1 VKLYSLIKGEE
12 RYATPL
18 TRGLTDGITY
28 LPPRC
33 SGRQYPRL
41 YLCYLK
47 YLVLHPLKTANL
59 IRLYQNELEGGPCSF
74 VDHRSV
80 ENIFH
85 PLHGFHFAGLL
96 KKQPIAHVHAY
107 CTHIPTNLALVAA
120 HLLDLG
126 FSFTAYVDFDFPY
139 PFKMLD
145 RKLELC
151 DFAVVH
157 TLFCKERLV
166 GYTSERYRDKIHL
179 VRIILDL
186 EKFTPRPPSGSGR
199 MRLLCVGGLV
209 PKKGHRHLLR
219 ACRILKDE
227 GREFELLIVGD
238 GPLRDRLRGL
248 VSELGLEDRVT
259 FRGGLAID
267 EVMDCYTP
275 DATLVQPSV
284 YAPDGERDGMP
295 TVVAEAMAMG
305 TPVISTYVSG
315 IPEVIQDGHNGLL
328 VLPENPRALAD
339 AAVRMH
345 EDAGLRAR
353 CIENGR
359 KTAREVFDSARWIPG
374 LERLLRGSLGGA

>member
-1 VKLYSLIKGEE
+1 
-12 RYATPL
+12 
-18 TRGLTDGITY
+18 
-28 LPPRC
+28 
-33 SGRQYPRL
+33 
-41 YLCYLK
+41 
-47 YLVLHPLKTANL
+47 
-59 IRLYQNELEGGPCSF
+59 
-74 VDHRSV
+74 
-80 ENIFH
+80 
-85 PLHGFHFAGLL
+85 
-96 KKQPIAHVHAY
+96 
-107 CTHIPTNLALVAA
+107 
-120 HLLDLG
+120 
-126 FSFTAYVDFDFPY
+126 
-139 PFKMLD
+139 M
-145 RKLELC
+145 
-151 DFAVVH
+151 
-157 TLFCKERLV
+157 

-374 LERLLRGSLGGA
+374 LERLLRGSLGGGVNVMAGIDLAVLVVRHDTRNDPGAFDAIKAQADRIGWCRKTYCIVDNKNEGDYVE